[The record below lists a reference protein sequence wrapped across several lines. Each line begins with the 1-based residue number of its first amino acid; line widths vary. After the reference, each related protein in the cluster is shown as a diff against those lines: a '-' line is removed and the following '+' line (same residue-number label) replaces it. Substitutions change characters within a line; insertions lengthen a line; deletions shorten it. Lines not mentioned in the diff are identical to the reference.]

1 MKVDDK
7 MYMPGF
13 FSNVFLVM
21 ALLSLA
27 GFVPLARS
35 SQDDVV
41 APTEAIELFNGKDL
55 ANFYTWL
62 VDYKFEDPDKVFT
75 VVDQIDGAPAIRS
88 SGQHFGGLI
97 TRRRY
102 TNYHLIAEFRWGSL
116 TWGARKNKTKDSGIL
131 LHCQDPEGAY
141 EPNFNGPWMRSV
153 EFQMIQGG
161 TGDIILVRGHSQEGQ
176 RLLPSVTATVKQNP
190 KGEYVWDSNGV
201 QRTFDG
207 GRINWYGRDPDWKDE
222 LDFRGKQDLEKPYG
236 QWNRLEA
243 FCDGDTLTY
252 FVNGTIANKATR
264 SSLTQGKLL
273 LQSEGAE
280 VFFRRVQLHPLQ
292 KQAKESLL
300 HRLSFFG
307 PAFTTQL
314 STASACGGCLSFP
327 DSSLE
332 SQPTHL
338 HPAR

>member
-1 MKVDDK
+1 MNVDVKV
-7 MYMPGF
+7 YIPR
-13 FSNVFLVM
+13 FSSRVLLAA
-21 ALLSLA
+21 ALFSLA
-27 GFVPLARS
+27 SLIPLARS
-35 SQDDVV
+35 SQDDVIT
-41 APTEAIELFNGKDL
+41 PTEIIELFNGKDL

-62 VDYKFEDPDKVFT
+62 VDYKFDDPDKVFT
-75 VVDQIDGAPAIRS
+75 VVDQIDGGPAIRS
-88 SGQHFGGLI
+88 SGQRFGGLI

-102 TNYHLIAEFRWGSL
+102 ANYHLIAEFRWGSV

-161 TGDIILVRGHSQEGQ
+161 TGDIILVRGHTKEGA
-176 RLLPSVTATVKQNP
+176 RLLPAVTATVTQNP
-190 KGEYVWDSNGV
+190 KGEYVWNPNGMT
-201 QRTFDG
+201 RIFEG

-264 SSLTQGKLL
+264 CSLTQGKLL
-273 LQSEGAE
+273 FQSEGAE
-280 VFFRRVQLHPLQ
+280 VFFRRIELHPLP
-292 KQAKESLL
+292 KQATQSLL
-300 HRLSFFG
+300 HRSVFFG
-307 PAFTTQL
+307 ARQNAAPDGAF
-314 STASACGGCLSFP
+314 
-327 DSSLE
+327 
-332 SQPTHL
+332 
-338 HPAR
+338 